1 MSLFNQ
7 LTPVL
12 PVTYYPE
19 FLSQEEAGVLYQHCL
34 KLQWQQNQIK
44 MVGKTL
50 LVPRLECIYGD
61 EGCEYLYSKSVLL
74 KPLPWT
80 SLLAELRDR
89 ITALAGYKFNIV
101 IGNQYSIQFKIQNS
115 KFKMKGTNLNFAFCI
130 LHFEFPKGGWHADNE
145 SSMGVNPAIASVSLG
160 VERKFQIK
168 PIGGKPTDF
177 WLEHGSLLLMH
188 PGCQSTHLH
197 QVPKTKKL
205 VGTRINLTF
214 RPHVGG
220 RK

>member
-1 MSLFNQ
+1 MIQMSLFNEPA
-7 LTPVL
+7 PVL

-19 FLSQEEAGVLYQHCL
+19 FLNQEEAGVLYQHCL
-34 KLQWQQNQIK
+34 GLQWQQNQIK

-80 SLLAELRDR
+80 SSLAELRDR
-89 ITALAGYKFNIV
+89 ITALTGYKFNIV
-101 IGNQYSIQFKIQNS
+101 IGNQYRSGQDSI
-115 KFKMKGTNLNFAFCI
+115 
-130 LHFEFPKGGWHADNE
+130 GWHADNE
-145 SSMGVNPAIASVSLG
+145 QSMGLNPAIASVSLG
-160 VERKFQIK
+160 AERKFQIK
-168 PIGGKPTDF
+168 AIKGKPTDF
-177 WLEHGSLLLMH
+177 WLEHGSLLIMH

-205 VGTRINLTF
+205 VSTRINLTF

>member
-1 MSLFNQ
+1 MIQMSLFNE

-80 SLLAELRDR
+80 EALAKLRDR
-89 ITALAGYKFNIV
+89 ITSLTGYSFRIV
-101 IGNQYSIQFKIQNS
+101 IGNQYRSGQDSI
-115 KFKMKGTNLNFAFCI
+115 
-130 LHFEFPKGGWHADNE
+130 GWHADNE

-160 VERKFQIK
+160 AERKFQIK

-177 WLEHGSLLLMH
+177 WLEHGSLLIMH
-188 PGCQSTHLH
+188 PGCQATHLH

-205 VGTRINLTF
+205 VSTRINLTF

-220 RK
+220 RR

>member
-1 MSLFNQ
+1 MSLFNEP
-7 LTPVL
+7 TPAL
-12 PVTYYPE
+12 PVSYYPE
-19 FLSQEEAGVLYQHCL
+19 FLSKQEANELYQHCL
-34 KLQWQQNQIK
+34 GLQWQQNQIK

-80 SLLAELRDR
+80 SSLAQLRDR
-89 ITALAGYKFNIV
+89 ITALSGYKFNIV
-101 IGNQYSIQFKIQNS
+101 IGNQYRSGQDSI
-115 KFKMKGTNLNFAFCI
+115 
-130 LHFEFPKGGWHADNE
+130 GWHADNE
-145 SSMGVNPAIASVSLG
+145 SSMGLNPAIASVSLG
-160 VERKFQIK
+160 AERKFQIK

-177 WLEHGSLLLMH
+177 WLEHGSLLIMH

-214 RPHVGG
+214 RPHIGG

>member
-1 MSLFNQ
+1 MIQMSLFNEA
-7 LTPVL
+7 TPVL

-61 EGCEYLYSKSVLL
+61 EGCDYLYSRSVLL
-74 KPLPWT
+74 KPLAWT
-80 SLLAELRDR
+80 EELAELRDR
-89 ITALAGYKFNIV
+89 ITAVTGYSFRIV
-101 IGNQYSIQFKIQNS
+101 IGNQYRSGQDSI
-115 KFKMKGTNLNFAFCI
+115 
-130 LHFEFPKGGWHADNE
+130 GWHADNE
-145 SSMGVNPAIASVSLG
+145 SSMGLNPAIASVSLG
-160 VERKFQIK
+160 AERKFQIK
-168 PIGGKPTDF
+168 PIKGQPTDF

-205 VGTRINLTF
+205 VSTRINLTF

-220 RK
+220 RR

>member
-1 MSLFNQ
+1 MSLFNEP
-7 LTPVL
+7 TRVL

-19 FLSQEEAGVLYQHCL
+19 FLSKQEANELYQHCL
-34 KLQWQQNQIK
+34 GLQWQQNQIK

-61 EGCEYLYSKSVLL
+61 KGCEYLYSKSVLL

-80 SLLAELRDR
+80 EVLGQLRDR
-89 ITALAGYKFNIV
+89 ITSLTGYKFNIV
-101 IGNQYSIQFKIQNS
+101 IGNQYRSGQDSI
-115 KFKMKGTNLNFAFCI
+115 
-130 LHFEFPKGGWHADNE
+130 GWHADNE

-160 VERKFQIK
+160 AERKFQIK
-168 PIGGKPTDF
+168 LIGGKPTDF
-177 WLEHGSLLLMH
+177 WLEHGSLLIMH

-220 RK
+220 RR

>member
-1 MSLFNQ
+1 MIQMSLFNEPA
-7 LTPVL
+7 PVL

-89 ITALAGYKFNIV
+89 ITSLTGYSFRIV
-101 IGNQYSIQFKIQNS
+101 IDNQYRSGQDSI
-115 KFKMKGTNLNFAFCI
+115 
-130 LHFEFPKGGWHADNE
+130 GWHADNE
-145 SSMGVNPAIASVSLG
+145 SSMGLNPAIASVSLG
-160 VERKFQIK
+160 AERKFQIK
-168 PIGGKPTDF
+168 PIKGKPTDF
-177 WLEHGSLLLMH
+177 WLEHGSLLIMH

>member
-1 MSLFNQ
+1 MSLFNEP
-7 LTPVL
+7 TPVL

-19 FLSQEEAGVLYQHCL
+19 FLSKQEANELYQHCL
-34 KLQWQQNQIK
+34 GLQWQQNQIK

-89 ITALAGYKFNIV
+89 ITTLAGYKFNIV
-101 IGNQYSIQFKIQNS
+101 IGNQYRSGQDSI
-115 KFKMKGTNLNFAFCI
+115 
-130 LHFEFPKGGWHADNE
+130 GWHADNE
-145 SSMGVNPAIASVSLG
+145 QSMGHNPAIASVSLG
-160 VERKFQIK
+160 AERKFQIK
-168 PIGGKPTDF
+168 PIKGKPTDF
-177 WLEHGSLLLMH
+177 WLEHGSLLIMH
-188 PGCQSTHLH
+188 PGCQATHLH

-220 RK
+220 KK